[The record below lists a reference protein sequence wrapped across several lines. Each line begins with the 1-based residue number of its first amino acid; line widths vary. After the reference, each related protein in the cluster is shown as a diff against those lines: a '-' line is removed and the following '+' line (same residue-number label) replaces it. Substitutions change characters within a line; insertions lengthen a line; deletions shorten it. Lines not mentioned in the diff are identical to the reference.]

1 MRNPSPSAP
10 AGWNTSRHIQSSS
23 HRKTARYEAS
33 GRAETL
39 DRTDCSRSVP
49 PPPVFL
55 ARRRAARRKKIGRP
69 TRRVH
74 VWNVRALP
82 RRNRCSTAGARARH
96 RRFPA
101 AETSAVGPKGS
112 GAAPGAPPVSAGHP
126 RCRSRPP
133 RDVGPGDVG
142 PRPPRGREI
151 RLRSRRPCRR
161 PSSAS
166 SASRRPSSRTQRS
179 PAVTRRP
186 RARPRRG
193 ARG

>member
-39 DRTDCSRSVP
+39 DRTDFSRSVP

-112 GAAPGAPPVSAGHP
+112 GRRDAAVWSANYSSVVRSASQQRRRAGA
-126 RCRSRPP
+126 RRPP
-133 RDVGPGDVG
+133 RPSGRTPPSTAASQRIAAA
-142 PRPPRGREI
+142 PRRTRGCAAHPH
-151 RLRSRRPCRR
+151 RSRVGR
-161 PSSAS
+161 AAQHAA
-166 SASRRPSSRTQRS
+166 ASR
-179 PAVTRRP
+179 A
-186 RARPRRG
+186 
-193 ARG
+193 